1 MKLIPYVPAI
11 VCCIVATAPAALADS
26 PLTSTDFAAAY
37 QDVKVV
43 QQADRNGLNERVLK
57 ALSDPKVPQDVR
69 AAIVNQIGWSNE
81 PQQNATIY
89 LDYIARR
96 KNTQPSRITLAMLT
110 SQEAMA
116 LGYLLAMDNRFSLEQ
131 PIGGSGEVQQADSLS
146 LLDTAVAKSPDDF
159 SVNLIH
165 SLVQSQYEF
174 DRGPENW
181 CAVYETVQGTVEE
194 FQGERN
200 MRPEA
205 VDIIMDYIGIYEDN
219 CTNPRSL

>member
-26 PLTSTDFAAAY
+26 PLTSTDFATAY

-96 KNTQPSRITLAMLT
+96 QNTQPSRITLAMLT
-110 SQEAMA
+110 PQEAMA

-131 PIGGSGEVQQADSLS
+131 PIGGSGEVQQADALS

-174 DRGPENW
+174 DRGPANW

-205 VDIIMDYIGIYEDN
+205 VDIIMDYIELYKDD